1 MEPTIEFLPN
11 LPHKPICGGSF
22 YQFVSDL
29 LAILSYNLEKL
40 EVTTLFYNPKL
51 YFYVLLLQ
59 IPIVKHHD

>member
-1 MEPTIEFLPN
+1 MWR
-11 LPHKPICGGSF
+11 KF